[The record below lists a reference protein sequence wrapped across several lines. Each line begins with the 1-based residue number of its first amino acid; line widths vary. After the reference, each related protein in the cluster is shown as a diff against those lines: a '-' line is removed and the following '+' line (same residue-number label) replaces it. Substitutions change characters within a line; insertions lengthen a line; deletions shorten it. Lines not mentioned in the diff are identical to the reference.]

1 MTHCAINCVLAFASF
16 RDLLPHPS
24 PPLMVS
30 TYPFPLCFYAVWRCR
45 MVVAAH
51 RVARDSL
58 ARDSDAL
65 SPSIHPG
72 TNPKPHLLLMSL
84 INIITAHERTLGKE
98 TQQSQQ
104 GLFYG
109 TNFVHDT
116 FCIISSIILSL
127 YNLQIKSTTYLAP
140 VSRVPRFPATVTE
153 STTLW
158 TKSKTGTTKS
168 CSIACTCSSSIM
180 VSERA

>member
-1 MTHCAINCVLAFASF
+1 ML
-16 RDLLPHPS
+16 
-24 PPLMVS
+24 
-30 TYPFPLCFYAVWRCR
+30 
-45 MVVAAH
+45 AAH

-127 YNLQIKSTTYLAP
+127 YNLQIKSTTHLAP

-153 STTLW
+153 RTTLW

-168 CSIACTCSSSIM
+168 CSIARTCSSSIM